1 MARKKR
7 TKTPAKRNTRRKS
20 DTDQNSN
27 ETLEDEHCSNK
38 NVDFDSPVI
47 DEHQLSG
54 TSGCP
59 PNEKSSHKRFGKF
72 RCLERRYSSSQEDE
86 SDEINTENLK
96 PQDIQHIVLGD
107 MLPFHNTTI
116 RKDEDELGDTC
127 LQGEIGHEEIIE
139 ATMVCEN
146 ITCDIEEV
154 AIVANSIEI
163 YNDEDSVGTYVETS
177 NSTKTLNI
185 VEGIQAM
192 NVQDSVVSEQPLV
205 DVELPESAPT
215 DPLEIQETDKLEEP
229 MSVEES
235 SNVRE
240 SNDSS
245 ETFTVNKSE
254 KVKCYPVKK
263 SFKTEPIPL
272 VPNSD
277 IAEVSADVAADSPS
291 LPIESLDFS
300 DLTSVPTEKMCEVE
314 SAKLESINVS
324 GEDVAPKT
332 GESDVAFETVIK
344 TESEFKK
351 EVSEDKIENTVKL
364 ENTDVPQEKTE
375 EVKCSK
381 TKTEEPTTSRRRS
394 NRIKVNRWSD
404 VEPEVKPVVDI
415 VSPPPPLLPAVP
427 IFETDKPVKVKSRWR
442 RTSELEMGATVTTPE
457 TEQFMMLSVK
467 PLNPLSVADIPTKLP
482 INRNDP
488 EVEERLKTFQIIIQN
503 EFHTVRY
510 RSKEAKR
517 MVCDCTLSKEE
528 IARGEFGCGE
538 DCLNRLLMI
547 ECGSRCVLGDLC
559 SNKRFQNCQYARCE
573 VVKTPKKGLGL
584 VASVDIARGEFLLE
598 YVGEV
603 LDQKEF
609 RRRAKEYAKE
619 KNKHYYFMALK
630 SDTVI
635 DATSKGNVSRFINH
649 SCDPNAETQ
658 KWTVNGELRIGF
670 FSKRFIAQG
679 EEITFDYQLQRYG
692 KEAQRCYCES
702 KNCRG
707 WIGEDPEKDKD
718 RDKNWSKKERKE
730 KKRKEDK
737 RKDLREVDLE
747 EEIEKLS
754 TSGVKNQAHT
764 LMLSRLMVRAEDRAT
779 RLQLLSIAQAADD
792 PCRQLFVDYHG
803 LTLLWSWMM
812 DNHSTNKIKLEIL
825 KTLQALPITNKT
837 ILRDSK
843 VLSVVEK
850 WANKSSDSPNEER
863 KERNG
868 EDEEG
873 GSTESGDSPTAETGK
888 TEDESKDG
896 STNEGGTSAEVTEQ
910 EEHSEQEV
918 VELASALLS
927 KWADLKEDFRIPKKQ
942 RIEQMK
948 EHEREADRGY
958 SDPRETQS
966 YDRHWS
972 YDKDGGRYGNGNG
985 SSSSNKERR
994 RGRDSPDNHDWNR
1007 KSRGDDSRNGNSQR
1021 MSKMQRRQLFAMK
1034 VEEEERQRKQV
1045 EEMWT
1050 KHQEQC
1056 VALGVDPNQ
1065 TTLFNNNYP
1074 PYYPPLPPP
1083 HMQDGMMEGGDM
1095 NIFGGGMMPG
1105 PRYPPQGG
1113 GPLPPGFIGG
1123 PPPPRPMCPPH
1134 QFPAPANVPY
1144 MDQQFHGVPPPQFP
1158 QPPPPQ
1164 VYGPP
1169 PPLPPPQY
1177 QQQPQPAPFPFPS
1190 PTPPPGLVVTQG
1202 HAISMAQPP
1211 PPQAMEVVVPPPAV
1225 LAQVPPPQIV
1235 PTALQTTVVA
1245 SPATTST
1252 TTKITSALAP
1262 PPPPPPQTVMLP
1274 FKLPPKWKA
1283 AKDKEGR
1290 IYYYH
1295 VKTRKSQWQIPVA
1308 QRTTTTT
1315 QVSDSDSDTSD
1326 TSEEDD
1332 TSSDDEDEKEEED
1345 EDEVEYDD
1353 LLLTEAKRK
1362 VKAGFGGRSSTVTAS
1377 SEEVPHSEPEVVQ
1390 EPVLKKRR
1398 EGLVQVNIIS
1408 PRDEESDYRK
1418 GVKKSKIRETKEKLL
1433 KQKLV
1438 RLKRNR
1444 DIAKSCEADTSS
1456 GPSRRIKDLFRIQMA
1471 NEVVACLNPYRKQD
1485 CKVARITNTEDFK
1498 HLARKLT
1505 HFVMVKELKHC
1516 SSIEELACNDNVKHK
1531 ARDFIRKYMNKF
1543 GPVYTRSPDD

>member
-1 MARKKR
+1 
-7 TKTPAKRNTRRKS
+7 
-20 DTDQNSN
+20 
-27 ETLEDEHCSNK
+27 
-38 NVDFDSPVI
+38 
-47 DEHQLSG
+47 
-54 TSGCP
+54 
-59 PNEKSSHKRFGKF
+59 
-72 RCLERRYSSSQEDE
+72 
-86 SDEINTENLK
+86 
-96 PQDIQHIVLGD
+96 
-107 MLPFHNTTI
+107 
-116 RKDEDELGDTC
+116 
-127 LQGEIGHEEIIE
+127 
-139 ATMVCEN
+139 
-146 ITCDIEEV
+146 
-154 AIVANSIEI
+154 
-163 YNDEDSVGTYVETS
+163 
-177 NSTKTLNI
+177 
-185 VEGIQAM
+185 
-192 NVQDSVVSEQPLV
+192 
-205 DVELPESAPT
+205 
-215 DPLEIQETDKLEEP
+215 
-229 MSVEES
+229 
-235 SNVRE
+235 
-240 SNDSS
+240 
-245 ETFTVNKSE
+245 
-254 KVKCYPVKK
+254 VKCYPVKK
-263 SFKTEPIPL
+263 SFKTELIPA
-272 VPNSD
+272 VPKSD
-277 IAEVSADVAADSPS
+277 ITEAPAAVDSPS
-291 LPIESLDFS
+291 LPTEILDS
-300 DLTSVPTEKMCEVE
+300 TDLSAITPTEKVCEVE
-314 SAKLESINVS
+314 SAKLETLQVNSD
-324 GEDVAPKT
+324 DVAPNT
-332 GESDVAFETVIK
+332 GESDAMPDIVLK
-344 TESEFKK
+344 TEIDSTS
-351 EVSEDKIENTVKL
+351 VVCDVKM
-364 ENTDVPQEKTE
+364 ECSDTPQDKTE
-375 EVKCSK
+375 EAKCSK
-381 TKTEEPTTSRRRS
+381 TKSEEPTTNRRRS
-394 NRIKVNRWSD
+394 NRIKINRWSD
-404 VEPEVKPVVDI
+404 AEPDVKPILEI
-415 VSPPPPLLPAVP
+415 VNPPPLLLPAVP

-442 RTSELEMGATVTTPE
+442 RTSELEMGANVTTSE
-457 TEQFMMLSVK
+457 ADQNTSLNVK
-467 PLNPLSVADIPTKLP
+467 PTNVNLVAVADVPAKLP
-482 INRNDP
+482 LNRNDP

-517 MVCDCTLSKEE
+517 MVCDCTLNKEE
-528 IARGEFGCGE
+528 IARGELGCGE

-559 SNKRFQNCQYARCE
+559 SNKRFQNCQYAKCE

-635 DATSKGNVSRFINH
+635 DATTKGNVSRFINH

-670 FSKRFIAQG
+670 FSKRSIAQG

-692 KEAQRCYCES
+692 KEAQRCYCDS

-730 KKRKEDK
+730 KKRREEK

-747 EEIEKLS
+747 EEVEKLS

-779 RLQLLSIAQAADD
+779 RLQLLAIAQAADD

-850 WANKSSDSPNEER
+850 WAKKSSDSPNEER

-873 GSTESGDSPTAETGK
+873 GSTESGDSPTADTGK
-888 TEDESKDG
+888 TEEESKDG
-896 STNEGGTSAEVTEQ
+896 NNEGSTTVEVTEQ
-910 EEHSEQEV
+910 EEHTEQEV
-918 VELASALLS
+918 VEIATALLA

-972 YDKDGGRYGNGNG
+972 YDKDGGRYGSG
-985 SSSSNKERR
+985 SNNNNNNNSNNNNNTNKERR
-994 RGRDSPDNHDWNR
+994 RGRDSPDSHDWNR
-1007 KSRGDDSRNGNSQR
+1007 KNRSDDRWGNSRNSNSQR

-1065 TTLFNNNYP
+1065 ATLFNNNYP
-1074 PYYPPLPPP
+1074 SYYPPLP

-1095 NIFGGGMMPG
+1095 NMFVGGMMPG

-1113 GPLPPGFIGG
+1113 GPPPPGFIGG
-1123 PPPPRPMCPPH
+1123 PPPPPRPMCPPH

-1144 MDQQFHGVPPPQFP
+1144 MDQQFHGVPPPQFS

-1177 QQQPQPAPFPFPS
+1177 QQQPPPTPFPFPS
-1190 PTPPPGLVVTQG
+1190 PNPPPPGLVVTQG
-1202 HAISMAQPP
+1202 HPVSMAQPP
-1211 PPQAMEVVVPPPAV
+1211 PQSMEMVVPPPAV

-1235 PTALQTTVVA
+1235 PNPLQTSVVA
-1245 SPATTST
+1245 SPATTVT
-1252 TTKITSALAP
+1252 TTTISSALAP
-1262 PPPPPPQTVMLP
+1262 PPPPPPPQTIMLP

-1283 AKDKEGR
+1283 ARDKEGR

-1326 TSEEDD
+1326 SSDEDD
-1332 TSSDDEDEKEEED
+1332 TSSDDEDDKEEED

-1362 VKAGFGGRSSTVTAS
+1362 AKAGFGGTRSSTVTAS
-1377 SEEVPHSEPEVVQ
+1377 IEEVPHSEPEVVQ

-1485 CKVARITNTEDFK
+1485 CKVARITNTDDFK